1 MAKELNLTVARGE
14 TLQSGKIFTVVEPL
28 PLGISQYDLLQG
40 IEESTY
46 TLVSLANISYSGEVR
61 DRANSVLRG
70 TLVFSVSDDQMSFT
84 LPASVTK
91 DWPNEASTYKYD
103 VFSTN
108 SVDGVVVRVLYG
120 NISVEPAITNEDI

>member
-91 DWPNEASTYKYD
+91 DWPNEVSTYKYD

-108 SVDGVVVRVLYG
+108 SVDGVVMRVLYG